1 MLLPG
6 ALKKGLLNPPFHL
19 SNFSASGARR
29 GKFTVRMTPRT
40 QWHLHLQSLVDQDAE
55 VSANEPHA
63 HGVALMCDLPQ
74 NDRTTRLLRGKHPPT
89 LQHLSGKDLE
99 ALADTVAAPS
109 KFPSFMMEIV
119 FLMASVRRYARHD
132 WHHMAPHYITCEKCP
147 ESVRND
153 AIADRNKRKQ
163 QKGARI
169 KAQEATA
176 GGFEVPV
183 LPVALQADG
192 YRETSL
198 SRPMLNVPLPHSGVS
213 TQEDFFHFDENT
225 GEISVQPLTGFQG
238 YQIESTSEYALP
250 YPSSTYLTPN
260 HDTWSMI
267 QPTQMADTSYNNHP
281 TSVPGDV
288 PSSPFFTDLSL
299 LPSLHG
305 DNGYEDINVP
315 QQMLINIMRWRDFIA
330 TAQTY
335 RTPVGTNLS
344 VQQTL
349 DSFMHETNYVG
360 APYQMH
366 QQNNIQQYEDTPIA
380 YPPYMFSVDFNA
392 QQTLAVPQFHGGYET
407 NNLVDVPWQMAQS
420 VSWPQT
426 MQQLQMPQ
434 GNYSGQQMSVA
445 ESIYIG

>member
-1 MLLPG
+1 GTEEGSSQPTIPSLELQ
-6 ALKKGLLNPPFHL
+6 
-19 SNFSASGARR
+19 RVR
-29 GKFTVRMTPRT
+29 GEK
-40 QWHLHLQSLVDQDAE
+40 
-55 VSANEPHA
+55 PHA
-63 HGVALMCDLPQ
+63 WKVYRPD
-74 NDRTTRLLRGKHPPT
+74 DPP
-89 LQHLSGKDLE
+89 
-99 ALADTVAAPS
+99 DT
-109 KFPSFMMEIV
+109 
-119 FLMASVRRYARHD
+119 MASSPSVARGLGRGGRRKRGPHPRDGPDVRAAAKRQKHEATQRKASPDCPTPFRKRLGGPCRYGCGSKRYARHD

-198 SRPMLNVPLPHSGVS
+198 SRPMLNIPLPHSGVS
-213 TQEDFFHFDENT
+213 TRE
-225 GEISVQPLTGFQG
+225 V
-238 YQIESTSEYALP
+238 ESTSEYALP

-288 PSSPFFTDLSL
+288 PSSPFFNSSP
-299 LPSLHG
+299 LPSLHA
-305 DNGYEDINVP
+305 DNGYKNFNVP
-315 QQMLINIMRWRDFIA
+315 QQMLINIMHWRDFIA
-330 TAQTY
+330 
-335 RTPVGTNLS
+335 R
-344 VQQTL
+344 
-349 DSFMHETNYVG
+349 TNYVG

>member
-1 MLLPG
+1 
-6 ALKKGLLNPPFHL
+6 
-19 SNFSASGARR
+19 
-29 GKFTVRMTPRT
+29 
-40 QWHLHLQSLVDQDAE
+40 DAE
-55 VSANEPHA
+55 VGANEA
-63 HGVALMCDLPQ
+63 HTHGMALMCELPQ
-74 NDRTTRLLRGKHPPT
+74 NGRSTRLLRGKHPPT
-89 LQHLSGKDLE
+89 VQHLSGKDLE

-198 SRPMLNVPLPHSGVS
+198 SRPMLNIPLPHSGVS
-213 TQEDFFHFDENT
+213 TRE
-225 GEISVQPLTGFQG
+225 V
-238 YQIESTSEYALP
+238 ESTSEYALP

-288 PSSPFFTDLSL
+288 PSSPFFNSSP
-299 LPSLHG
+299 LPSLHA
-305 DNGYEDINVP
+305 DNGYKNFNVP
-315 QQMLINIMRWRDFIA
+315 QQMLINIMHWRDFIA
-330 TAQTY
+330 MAQTY

-349 DSFMHETNYVG
+349 DSFMQSYEHKIVPMAQNNVSPSQAAQQPQHDNYGGQQTQVGYETNYVG